1 MQWERA
7 YWYRRPHK
15 EVNGLVSDAKSSE
28 RTGVDA
34 PSDRMNDAS
43 RQIFDAPRQA
53 GGSLATAPTALRPAV
68 TSELGRLR
76 QVIVHR
82 PGRELAR
89 LTPSNKD
96 DLLFDDVL
104 WLERAEEEHDAF
116 SAALREQGVVV
127 HHFERLLRE
136 TLAIEGARQFV
147 LTAAFDEHLYGPA
160 LATALRDHL
169 AGADPDDLYD
179 VLVGG
184 LTKSECLERMPVPES
199 VAFGITRRR
208 DFLITPLTN
217 HLFTRDASCWIGPG
231 VSENSMMHAVR
242 RREAVNYQAIHRWH
256 PLFAGVGFPLWSNG
270 LESGLATMEGGD
282 VLVVAPDALVVGLSE
297 RTTPQAVERLA
308 ARLFEAGAISRVVA
322 IRVPRARAFMHLD
335 TVLTMA
341 DVDTFM
347 KYAGLGEPDC
357 FLIEPAA
364 RPVSGRP
371 PLAISALTDGL
382 DAALARA
389 LGTRS
394 VRVLTTAQDSYAAE
408 RDQWND
414 GCNLLA
420 VRPGVVL
427 AYERNTTSIAYLR
440 DNGIEV
446 VPVPGSELGRGRG
459 GPRCM
464 SCPIVRDDL

>member
-1 MQWERA
+1 MRHSRA
-7 YWYRRPHK
+7 YWYRRPHR
-15 EVNGLVSDAKSSE
+15 EVNGLVSDAISAGKNGADGADN
-28 RTGVDA
+28 RIIGAHRRDDAAQPAAGVA
-34 PSDRMNDAS
+34 L
-43 RQIFDAPRQA
+43 APR
-53 GGSLATAPTALRPAV
+53 V
-68 TSELGRLR
+68 TSEVGQLR
-76 QVIVHR
+76 HVIVHR

-104 WLERAEEEHDAF
+104 WLERAEAEHDAF
-116 SAALREQGVVV
+116 AAALREQGAVV
-127 HHFERLLRE
+127 HHFEQLLRE
-136 TLAIEGARQFV
+136 TLAIDAARDFV

-160 LATALRDHL
+160 LAAALRSNF
-169 AGADPDDLYD
+169 ASATPDDLYD

-184 LTKSECLERMPVPES
+184 LTKSECLDRMPVPES
-199 VAFGITRRR
+199 VAFGVTRRR

-217 HLFTRDASCWIGPG
+217 HLFTRDASCWIGTG
-231 VSENSMMHAVR
+231 VSENSMMQAVR
-242 RREAVNYQAIHRWH
+242 RREAVNYQAIYRWH

-282 VLVVAPDALVVGLSE
+282 VLVVTPDALVVGLSE
-297 RTTPQAVERLA
+297 RTTAQAVERLA
-308 ARLFEAGAISRVVA
+308 ARLFEAGAIKRVVA
-322 IRVPRARAFMHLD
+322 IRIPRARAFMHLD

-347 KYAGLGEPDC
+347 KYEGLGEPGC
-357 FLIEPAA
+357 FLIEPAP

-371 PLAISALTDGL
+371 PLAITALTDGL

-389 LGTRS
+389 LGTTS
-394 VRVLTTAQDSYAAE
+394 VRVLTTNQDSYAAE

-446 VPVPGSELGRGRG
+446 IEVPGSELGRGRG

-464 SCPIVRDDL
+464 SCPIIRDDL